1 MLGAIAGDIIGSV
14 FEWENCKSKE
24 FPLFSKK
31 STFTDDSVLTFA
43 IANAILTKTDYAK
56 NLRDFSHK
64 FPNRGY
70 GSGFSQWLGSSEQF
84 FSYGNGAA
92 MRVSPVGF
100 AFDTLDKVIEEAEKS
115 AAPSHN
121 HVEGIK
127 GARAT
132 AAAIFL
138 ARTGKTK
145 EEIKNYITENF
156 SYDLDRKVDDIRPT
170 YEFNET
176 CQGTVPEAII
186 AFLEST
192 DFEDAIR
199 TAVSLGGDS
208 DTLACITGGIA
219 QAFYKVIPT
228 VIVTGIIER
237 LDLKL
242 LRVLHKFN
250 KKYSLKS
257 REQSKVKRGLVE

>member
-1 MLGAIAGDIIGSV
+1 MLGAIIGDVVGSV

-43 IANAILTKTDYAK
+43 IANAILTKTEYEK
-56 NLRDFSHK
+56 NLRYFGHE

-70 GSGFSQWLGSSEQF
+70 GTGFSQWLGSTEQF

-92 MRVSPVGF
+92 MRVSSVGF
-100 AFDTLDKVIEEAEKS
+100 AFDTLGKVLEEAEKT

-127 GARAT
+127 GAQAT

-145 EEIKNYITENF
+145 DEIKSYITEKF
-156 SYDLDRKVDDIRPT
+156 SYDLNRKVDDIRPT

-186 AFLEST
+186 AFLESI

-199 TAVSLGGDS
+199 TAISLGGDS

-219 QAFYKVIPT
+219 QAFYKDIP
-228 VIVTGIIER
+228 IKIIAGITKR
-237 LDLKL
+237 LDLDL
-242 LRVLHKFN
+242 LRILNKFN
-250 KKYSLKS
+250 KKYTKNSLLCIANLD
-257 REQSKVKRGLVE
+257 R